1 MTEVQNQLKQVI
13 EILSKDPSQ
22 PELKNAVSDLEVN
35 FLHFSEQQ
43 TLSIQTLQVK
53 IENIFQHRVSEEAEK
68 ITENYEKRLNRAKQI
83 IFELE
88 GELDIFRKEKTESE
102 KYPSASKCIKLP

>member
-35 FLHFSEQQ
+35 FLHFSE
-43 TLSIQTLQVK
+43 
-53 IENIFQHRVSEEAEK
+53 
-68 ITENYEKRLNRAKQI
+68 
-83 IFELE
+83 
-88 GELDIFRKEKTESE
+88 
-102 KYPSASKCIKLP
+102 